1 MDSHDSILGTV
12 LSRIIGSI
20 VQLFSAPLGFE
31 GSVRPKADQLEF
43 IVDHGIKNDKFA
55 GKKLH
60 RSVML
65 VGTIAYDIAKQN
77 SMELELGSL
86 GENILLDFDPHTL
99 ALGTKLYIGDAIVQI
114 TEECTT
120 CSHLS
125 IHGNNL
131 PQLLNG
137 HRGVYATILQ
147 SGTIANSDTVF
158 KED

>member
-1 MDSHDSILGTV
+1 MDKILG
-12 LSRIIGSI
+12 SII
-20 VQLFSAPLGFE
+20 QLFSAPLGFE
-31 GSVRPKADQLEF
+31 GSIRPKADQLEF

-65 VGTIAYDIAKQN
+65 VGTIAYDIAQQN
-77 SMELELGSL
+77 SMKLELGSL

-99 ALGTKLYIGDAIVQI
+99 ALGTKLQIGNAIIQI

-125 IHGNNL
+125 IHGKDL

-137 HRGVYATILQ
+137 HRGVYATIIQ
-147 SGTIANSDTVF
+147 SGTISNNDTVR
-158 KED
+158 EI